1 MKKQDPNQGLLFT
14 ITPGSLD
21 IQGEIK
27 GALSKM
33 FRKCGFSRYQIAA
46 QISEA
51 VNYEVSKSML
61 DNYTGESH
69 TDTRVPAEIIAA
81 ATLIC
86 NDESAIAIICEACNG
101 RFVSGKDIE
110 YVELAKLQKEIAR
123 LQAKELEMKENI
135 NRKGR

>member
-1 MKKQDPNQGLLFT
+1 MKIINPNQMSFINGV
-14 ITPGSLD
+14 IPGSLN

-33 FRKCGFSRYQIAA
+33 FRKCGLSRYQIAA

-51 VNYEVSKSML
+51 VGYEVSKSML

-69 TDTRVPAEIIAA
+69 IDVRVPADILAA

-86 NDESAIAIICEACNG
+86 QSDLAIVIVCEACGG
-101 RFVSGKDIE
+101 RFISNADIE
-110 YVELAKLQKEIAR
+110 YLELIKVQKEISR
-123 LQAKELEMKENI
+123 LQAKEIELRQKLNSRE
-135 NRKGR
+135 